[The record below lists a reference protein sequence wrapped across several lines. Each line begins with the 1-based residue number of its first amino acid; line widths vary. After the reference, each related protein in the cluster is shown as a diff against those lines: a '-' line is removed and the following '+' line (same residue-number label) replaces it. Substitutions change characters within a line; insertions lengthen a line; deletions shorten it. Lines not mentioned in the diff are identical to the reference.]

1 MKRQWSIRRELVES
15 SDGQR
20 RWDRAYQC
28 LLRWGSHPMP
38 EQTTEAV
45 TGPQPIQEVFDES
58 GCVRPSV
65 DPTSSSRPDD

>member
-1 MKRQWSIRRELVES
+1 MKRQWRVRRELVES

-38 EQTTEAV
+38 EQSAEAV
-45 TGPQPIQEVFDES
+45 TGSRPTQEVFDES
-58 GCVRPSV
+58 CSVRASV
-65 DPTSSSRPDD
+65 DPTSSSRPDH

>member
-1 MKRQWSIRRELVES
+1 MKRQWSIRRELVET

-28 LLRWGSHPMP
+28 LLRWGSQPVP
-38 EQTTEAV
+38 EQPAEAV
-45 TGPQPIQEVFDES
+45 TGAQPTQEVFDES
-58 GCVRPSV
+58 RSVRPSV

>member
-1 MKRQWSIRRELVES
+1 MKHQWSIHRELVES

-28 LLRWGSHPMP
+28 LLRWGSQPVP
-38 EQTTEAV
+38 EQPAEAV
-45 TGPQPIQEVFDES
+45 TGAQPTQGVFDES
-58 GCVRPSV
+58 RRVRPSV